1 MMWNGKK
8 GKILSLLVQRWRRGD
23 TRGMEKW
30 RRGWKYSWWS
40 LCKKTGPWLL
50 HLSRKKQIKIISTIE
65 SDREHVC
72 KWCQNP
78 KVPSLSTQQQESY
91 FKKYKKGAIFSI
103 ELKRPFSR
111 IVSNAMEARSKRGR
125 HVAHQI
131 YGGMEFYTIEFYAFP
146 WEFKVTSIFQPV
158 IRAPF

>member
-1 MMWNGKK
+1 M
-8 GKILSLLVQRWRRGD
+8 
-23 TRGMEKW
+23 
-30 RRGWKYSWWS
+30 
-40 LCKKTGPWLL
+40 
-50 HLSRKKQIKIISTIE
+50 ISTIE

-72 KWCQNP
+72 KWCQ

-131 YGGMEFYTIEFYAFP
+131 YGWMEFYTIEFYAFP